1 MKRKVQGAAQTRDQG
16 IAFLSFAM
24 ETLGGFRRVAL
35 EPAERI
41 GVIEQWLAIKALR
54 TMCI

>member
-1 MKRKVQGAAQTRDQG
+1 MKRRVQGAAQTRDQR

-24 ETLGGFRRVAL
+24 ETLGGFHRVAL

-41 GVIEQWLAIKALR
+41 GEAVAKFDL
-54 TMCI
+54 